1 MRLFQDTNYNFIG
14 LGRAAL
20 IFSAVLM
27 VASAVLLI
35 TKGPNFGIDFTGG
48 VKIDVLTNRRVT
60 VADLERI
67 RAAAPVEIHSI
78 GHAEREML
86 ISQKGL
92 ERAEEYAD
100 AIVEGRREVG
110 TFKSLAEV
118 AALPGVELTE
128 DDLAT
133 VFAVTTEEAE
143 GAKGALKIDINKA
156 APDNIRE
163 RVQQIV
169 VDNTVK
175 NISRVL
181 GAVFG
186 VPAGAREK
194 TDINSFEDAGLLNGE
209 LAKYMPAGDA
219 AVLARNVARKRALG
233 AQAEATT
240 LLPSLAAAYEGV
252 KISPAARKALEDNF
266 YAGSYAIR
274 GTQNIGPRVS
284 QQLIGLA
291 MKALAFALLAMLAY
305 IALRFKLASGVVAV
319 ISLIHDVLITLGL
332 AVLAGIEIDLTVVAA
347 FLTVVGYSINDT
359 VVTYDR
365 IREDTRQGRKETYRE
380 LLNRAINENLSRTL
394 ITGTGSLVAL
404 LILYFLG
411 GEALRGFAFVLWVGI
426 VLGTYSSIYVCA
438 ALLDE
443 INKFRTRRHKVQ
455 LEAKVTR
462 AQVKRKVRKRRK
474 RR

>member
-14 LGRAAL
+14 LARPAL

-27 VASAVLLI
+27 VASAALLI

-67 RAAAPVEIHSI
+67 RGAAPVEIHSI
-78 GHAEREML
+78 GRAEREML

-92 ERAEEYAD
+92 ERAEDFAD
-100 AIVEGRREVG
+100 AIVKGRREVG
-110 TFKSLAEV
+110 RFKSLAEV

-163 RVQQIV
+163 RVQQII
-169 VDNTVK
+169 VDNTVE

-186 VPAGAREK
+186 VPAGAQTK
-194 TDINSFEDAGLLNGE
+194 TDINSFEDAALLNGE

-233 AQAEATT
+233 AQAEATK

-252 KISPAARKALEDNF
+252 TVSPAARKALEDNF
-266 YAGSYAIR
+266 YAGTFAIR
-274 GTQNIGPRVS
+274 GTENIGPRVS

-319 ISLIHDVLITLGL
+319 ISLVHDVLITLGL

-462 AQVKRKVRKRRK
+462 AQVKKKIRKRRK

>member
-27 VASAVLLI
+27 VASAALLI
-35 TKGPNFGIDFTGG
+35 TRGPNFGIDFTGG

-60 VADLERI
+60 VADLEKI

-78 GHAEREML
+78 GRAEREML

-92 ERAEEYAD
+92 ERAEDYAD
-100 AIVEGRREVG
+100 AIVRGRREVG
-110 TFKSLAEV
+110 RFKSLAEV
-118 AALPGVELTE
+118 AALPGVALTE
-128 DDLAT
+128 DNLAT

-143 GAKGALKIDINKA
+143 GAKGALKIDINEA

-163 RVQQIV
+163 RVQQII
-169 VDNTVK
+169 VDNTVG
-175 NISRVL
+175 NLSRVL
-181 GAVFG
+181 GAIFG

-194 TDINSFEDAGLLNGE
+194 TDINSFEDAGLLKEE

-219 AVLARNVARKRALG
+219 AVVARNVARKRALG
-233 AQAEATT
+233 AQAGATT

-252 KISPAARKALEDNF
+252 KISPGARKALEEDF
-266 YAGSYAIR
+266 YAGTFAIR
-274 GTQNIGPRVS
+274 GTENIGPRVS
-284 QQLIGLA
+284 RQLIGLA

-443 INKFRTRRHKVQ
+443 INRFRTRRRKVQ

>member
-1 MRLFQDTNYNFIG
+1 MRLFQDTNYNFIK
-14 LGRAAL
+14 LGRPAL
-20 IFSAVLM
+20 IISAVLM
-27 VASAVLLI
+27 IASAILLF

-60 VADLERI
+60 VSDLENI
-67 RAAAPVEIHSI
+67 RGAAPVEIHSV
-78 GHAEREML
+78 GRAEREML

-92 ERAEEYAD
+92 EKADDYAD
-100 AIVEGRREVG
+100 AVVKARRQVG
-110 TFKSLAEV
+110 KFKSLAEV
-118 AALPGVELTE
+118 AAIPGVDLTE

-143 GAKGALKIDINKA
+143 GVKGALRIDINKA

-163 RVQQIV
+163 RIQQII
-169 VDNTVK
+169 VDRTVA
-175 NISRVL
+175 NLSRVL
-181 GAVFG
+181 GEVFG
-186 VPAGAREK
+186 VPPGAAGKA
-194 TDINSFEDAGLLNGE
+194 DINGIEDAGLLEEE
-209 LAKYMPAGDA
+209 LGRYMPPADA
-219 AVLARNVARKRALG
+219 AALARNVARKRSLG

-240 LLPSLAAAYEGV
+240 LLPSLAAAYDGV
-252 KISPAARKALEDNF
+252 KISAAARKALEDNF
-266 YAGSYAIR
+266 YAGTFIIR
-274 GTQNIGPRVS
+274 GTENIGPRVS
-284 QQLIGLA
+284 RQLIGLA
-291 MKALAFALLAMLAY
+291 MKALGFALLAMLAY
-305 IALRFKLASGVVAV
+305 IAIRFKLKSGIVAI
-319 ISLIHDVLITLGL
+319 ISLIHDVLITMGL
-332 AVLAGIEIDLTVVAA
+332 AVLVGIEIDLTVVAA

-411 GEALRGFAFVLWVGI
+411 GEALRGFAFILWVGI

-443 INKFRTRRHKVQ
+443 IENFRTRRRKGK
-455 LEAKVTR
+455 LEAKVAR
-462 AQVKRKVRKRRK
+462 AQVKKKVRKRK
-474 RR
+474 K